1 MKLLCIGNS
10 FSQDACAYMDQIAAA
25 GNFDLTT
32 VNLFIG
38 GCSLERHC
46 SNIGVNDDEHLYTKS
61 INTTTVGKIS
71 LDEALTEDKYDVIS
85 VQQAS
90 HYSGLWETYEPYL
103 EQLVAH
109 VRKLQPE
116 AKIAVH
122 QTWAYEV
129 DAPHGAF
136 TNYERNRHIMHA
148 RLAECYERAA
158 KLIKA
163 DYFIPCG
170 NLIATLRDSWR
181 FDPEKYG
188 ARLSRDGFHLGFSY
202 GRYAAG
208 LMWCAVLGMEN
219 IMENTFT
226 PPFVDVIESNITA
239 IKNAVV
245 SMMNQAKN

>member
-10 FSQDACAYMDQIAAA
+10 FSKNACEFMDKIAAA
-25 GNFDLTT
+25 GDFDLTT
-32 VNLFIG
+32 VNLLIPN
-38 GCSLERHC
+38 CSLMIHC
-46 SNIGVNDDEHLYTKS
+46 ENIGKSDEEFLYVKFQNAKK
-61 INTTTVGKIS
+61 IGKIS
-71 LDEALTEDKYDVIS
+71 LDEALSEDKYDVIS

-90 HYSGLWETYEPYL
+90 LYSGEWESYEPYL
-103 EQLVAH
+103 TELVTY

-129 DAPHGAF
+129 DAPHGGFA
-136 TNYERNRHIMHA
+136 NYERNRHIMHA